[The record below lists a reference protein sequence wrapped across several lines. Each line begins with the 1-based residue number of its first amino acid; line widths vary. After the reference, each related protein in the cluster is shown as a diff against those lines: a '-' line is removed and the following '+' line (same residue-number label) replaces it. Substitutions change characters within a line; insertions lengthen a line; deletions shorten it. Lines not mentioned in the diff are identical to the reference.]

1 MNSMSFNDLLHQNYN
16 QLSET
21 DFAISKF
28 IMENKN
34 EIGNLG
40 VTVFAKKSLSSKS
53 SVIRFS
59 QKLGFTGYSE
69 MKNYLKWEASA
80 DPSNEKHSSF
90 FTQTLQDVEETLKYI
105 READWTELY
114 QVIEKCARIFV
125 ISTGVTQ
132 QNQAAE
138 LQRMFLLIGKPV
150 QVIPGS
156 ADSVEFKRI
165 VEQLAENDVIFLLS
179 LSGENRSL
187 DGILNILKIKRAL
200 IVSITNFKSNW
211 LSGQAT
217 YNLYASS
224 SRSPIPND
232 WWLQSASSFFTL
244 VEAFAFGYI
253 DYQRKVSNNNE

>member
-1 MNSMSFNDLLHQNYN
+1 MTFNELLHQNFA

-21 DFAISKF
+21 DLAISKF
-28 IMENKN
+28 IIENDHK
-34 EIGNLG
+34 IGEMS
-40 VTVFAKKSLSSKS
+40 VTDFAKRSLSSKS

-69 MKNYLKWEASA
+69 MKNYLKWETSSHSLTEPA
-80 DPSNEKHSSF
+80 SSF
-90 FTQTLQDVEETLKYI
+90 FKQTLKDVEETLTYI
-105 READWTELY
+105 READWTAIY
-114 QVIEKCARIFV
+114 QVIEKSSRIFV

-165 VEQLAENDVIFLLS
+165 VEQLEESDVIFLLS

-187 DGILNILKIKRAL
+187 EGILNMLKIRQAV
-200 IVSITNFKSNW
+200 IISITNFKSNW

-224 SRSPIPND
+224 SRSPIPQD

-244 VEAFAFGYI
+244 VEAFAFGFI
-253 DYQRKVSNNNE
+253 DYQRTQKLE

>member
-1 MNSMSFNDLLHQNYN
+1 MSFNDLVHQNYT

-21 DFAISKF
+21 DLTISKF

-34 EIGNLG
+34 KLSDMS
-40 VTVFAKKSLSSKS
+40 VTQLAKKSLSSKS

-69 MKNYLKWEASA
+69 MKNYLKWESSA
-80 DPSNEKHSSF
+80 VPNEPASSF
-90 FTQTLQDVEETLKYI
+90 FNQTLKDVEETLKYI
-105 READWTELY
+105 READWTAIY
-114 QVIEKCARIFV
+114 KVIEKCKRIFV

-150 QVIPGS
+150 QVIPGN
-156 ADSVEFKRI
+156 ADSVEFRRI
-165 VEQLAENDVIFLLS
+165 VEQLEETDVIFLLS

-187 DGILNILKIKRAL
+187 EGILNILKIRQAA
-200 IVSITNFKSNW
+200 IISITNFKSNW

-224 SRSPIPND
+224 SRSPIPQD

-244 VEAFAFGYI
+244 VEAFSFGFI
-253 DYQRKVSNNNE
+253 DYQRKQLNTE